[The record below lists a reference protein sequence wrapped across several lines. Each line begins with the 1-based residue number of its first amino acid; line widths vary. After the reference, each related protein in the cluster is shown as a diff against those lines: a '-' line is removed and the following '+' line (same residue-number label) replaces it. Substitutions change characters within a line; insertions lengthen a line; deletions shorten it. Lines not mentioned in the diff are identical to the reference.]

1 MWEELRYKV
10 LHSGSKLNLLIGINV
25 AVFLVLGIIGVFET
39 LSTTHTVLNE
49 TLYSYLALPSYLPK
63 LLTHFW
69 TPITYMFM
77 HDGIWH
83 IVMNMIW
90 FYWMGS
96 LFEEYLGA
104 KKLLHLYILGGLA
117 GAIFFIASFNLFPL
131 FASVRVGGTVVGAS
145 ASIMAIIVGTATLLP
160 DYTIFFMFIGPVRLK
175 WLAAVFVL
183 IDLLSLASSNA
194 GGEFSH
200 LGGALMGFVY
210 IKQLQSGND
219 IGEWF
224 GKLFK
229 PRRHLKIVSNNLK
242 NTNTKPRQDEI
253 DRILDKISATGVESL
268 STHEKDTLSKLRDD
282 DKS

>member
-1 MWEELRYKV
+1 MWEEIRYKV

-25 AVFLVLGIIGVFET
+25 AVFLALGIIGVIEA
-39 LSTTHTVLNE
+39 LSTSRNVLGD
-49 TLYSYLALPSYLPK
+49 TIYHYLALPSYIPT

-96 LFEEYLGA
+96 IFEEYLGA
-104 KKLLHLYILGGLA
+104 QKLLALYLLGGLA
-117 GAIFFIASFNLFPL
+117 GAFFFVLGYNVFPL
-131 FASVRVGGTVVGAS
+131 FASVRVAGTVVGAS
-145 ASIMAIIVGTATLLP
+145 AAIMAIIVGTATLLP

-175 WLAAVFVL
+175 WLAAIFVI

-194 GGEFSH
+194 GGELSH
-200 LGGALMGFVY
+200 LGGALMGFIY
-210 IKQLQSGND
+210 IKQLQKGND
-219 IGEWF
+219 MGASIGR
-224 GKLFK
+224 LFK
-229 PRRHLKIVSNNLK
+229 PKPHLTVASKNLK
-242 NTNTKPRQDEI
+242 NTSTKPRQDEI
-253 DRILDKISATGVESL
+253 DRILDKISNSGYESL
-268 STHEKDTLSKLRDD
+268 SKQEKETLFRASAD

>member
-1 MWEELRYKV
+1 MWEEIRYKV

-25 AVFLVLGIIGVFET
+25 AVFLALGIIGVIEA
-39 LSTTHTVLNE
+39 LSTSRNVLGD
-49 TLYSYLALPSYLPK
+49 TIYHYLALPSNIPT

-96 LFEEYLGA
+96 IFEEYLGA
-104 KKLLHLYILGGLA
+104 QKLLALYLLGGLA
-117 GAIFFIASFNLFPL
+117 GAFFFVLGYNVFPL
-131 FASVRVGGTVVGAS
+131 FASVRVAGTVVGAS
-145 ASIMAIIVGTATLLP
+145 AAIMAIIVGTATLLP

-175 WLAAVFVL
+175 WLAAIFVV

-194 GGEFSH
+194 GGELSH
-200 LGGALMGFVY
+200 LGGALMGFIY
-210 IKQLQSGND
+210 IKQLQKGND
-219 IGEWF
+219 MGASI

-229 PRRHLKIVSNNLK
+229 PKPNLTVASKNLK
-242 NTNTKPRQDEI
+242 NTTTKPRQDEI
-253 DRILDKISATGVESL
+253 DRILDKISNSGYDSL
-268 STHEKDTLSKLRDD
+268 SKQEKETLFRASAD